1 VNSLQ
6 QQTFRRLQKSSRGTN
21 HMQTRVVSSAA
32 HAGTGV
38 PEGEPALPPRVSWG
52 AIFAGGVVAV
62 TVGVML
68 AILGVAIGASTVDA
82 TTGETPGAST
92 FSMAAGGWLLVS
104 NLIGL
109 AVGGYVA
116 ARLSGTADKT
126 DSALHGL
133 SVWGIGY
140 LLSVVLL
147 GNIIAGT
154 AATAV
159 QGASSMLGG
168 LAQGAGQAASA
179 VAGPAAEQFNPQQL
193 VERAQSALRAGG
205 DPSAMSSEQRNAEIA
220 RLMTRGMTTE
230 GSLPQADRDRL
241 TQLVAEE
248 YEIPREEAERRLQE
262 VETQVSQTAQQAE
275 QQAREAADAAAAG
288 SAVAAY
294 WAFAALLLGAVAAV
308 IGARMGTRPVDYA
321 RRY

>member
-1 VNSLQ
+1 
-6 QQTFRRLQKSSRGTN
+6 
-21 HMQTRVVSSAA
+21 
-32 HAGTGV
+32 
-38 PEGEPALPPRVSWG
+38 
-52 AIFAGGVVAV
+52 
-62 TVGVML
+62 
-68 AILGVAIGASTVDA
+68 
-82 TTGETPGAST
+82 
-92 FSMAAGGWLLVS
+92 MAAGGWLLVS

-179 VAGPAAEQFNPQQL
+179 AAGPVTEQVNPEQV
-193 VERAQSALRAGG
+193 VERAQAALRAGG
-205 DPSAMSSEQRNAEIA
+205 DPAAMTSDQRNAEIA
-220 RLMTRGMTTE
+220 RIMTRGATTE
-230 GSLPQADRDRL
+230 GPMPQADRDRL
-241 TQLVAEE
+241 IQLVSIE
-248 YEIPREEAERRLQE
+248 YEIPPEEAERRLQE
-262 VETQVSQTAQQAE
+262 VETQATQAAQRAE

-288 SAVAAY
+288 GAIAAY